1 MTDTPELWVL
11 AGANGSGKS
20 TFYHWR
26 LERLGLPFVNADE
39 IARSYGSPITD
50 DLSWQA
56 ATEAALQRDSLIRE
70 GRSFCTETV
79 FSHPSKLEMLMTAR
93 RAGYLVTLIY
103 CHLEIPALNEARVDF
118 RVKRGG
124 HPVPVDKIH
133 QRYRR
138 TYALM
143 ADAVRIVDRA
153 WLFDN
158 SSYERPFRT
167 AARIERGSV
176 VEAYP
181 KLFPWVRML
190 MPESDPQAE
199 LRT

>member
-26 LERLGLPFVNADE
+26 LKRLGLPFINADE
-39 IARSYGSPITD
+39 IARGYDAPITD
-50 DLSWQA
+50 AISWQA
-56 ATEAALQRDSLIRE
+56 ATEAAIQRDSLIRE

-79 FSHPSKLEMLMTAR
+79 FSHPSKLEMLMEAR

-103 CHLEIPALNEARVDF
+103 CHLEIPELNEARVEF

-124 HPVPVDKIH
+124 HPVPVDKIRR
-133 QRYRR
+133 RYQR

-143 ADAVRIVDRA
+143 ADAVRIADRA

-158 SSYERPFRT
+158 SSYEKPFRT
-167 AARIERGSV
+167 AARIERGTA

-181 KLFPWVRML
+181 EAFPWVRML
-190 MPESDPQAE
+190 LPGDSPE
-199 LRT
+199 